1 MQVTIDASSPPS
13 IDIYLGV
20 EQALDVVGFS
30 IECEVNQLPVF
41 KMRQVASEDGIPVFV
56 KGEGFKFVK
65 GEGFKFVDTEFAF
78 EKLSF
83 VGDWTRLARALSDEK
98 S

>member
-1 MQVTIDASSPPS
+1 MQVTIDASNPPS

-20 EQALDVVGFS
+20 EQALNVVGFS

-41 KMRQVASEDGIPVFV
+41 KMRQVAMEDGKPVCV
-56 KGEGFKFVK
+56 KGEGFKY
-65 GEGFKFVDTEFAF
+65 VDTQFAF

-83 VGDWTRLARALSDEK
+83 VGDWSRLARALSDEK